1 MSIEEEINV
10 NEAENASISVTTS
23 EFDGLTKSARR
34 RLKRK
39 LVSQSTLNASNS
51 PETDDNE
58 IANELSSA
66 STEVCIQLNYIKCL
80 FTNLFMYAFI
90 QRLNPNSYPYPTAL

>member
-1 MSIEEEINV
+1 MSVEETNINEV
-10 NEAENASISVTTS
+10 ENASINITS

-39 LVSQSTLNASNS
+39 LVSQSTLNATNS

-58 IANELSSA
+58 IADELSS
-66 STEVCIQLNYIKCL
+66 SEVCIKYHNYL
-80 FTNLFMYAFI
+80 
-90 QRLNPNSYPYPTAL
+90 

>member
-1 MSIEEEINV
+1 MPVEEPTISEVENTPVNV
-10 NEAENASISVTTS
+10 PTS

-51 PETDDNE
+51 PDTEDEEIIDD
-58 IANELSSA
+58 LS
-66 STEVCIQLNYIKCL
+66 STEVCIQLCNILIFLVLIIGYGPKGKVQNTKASL
-80 FTNLFMYAFI
+80 HL
-90 QRLNPNSYPYPTAL
+90 